1 MSLGKVDHERGGYSA
16 FLFVPLK
23 LDISFCKIKIL
34 IVYGCHI
41 DVAAGI
47 HRKLFSDGGY
57 SRYL

>member
-1 MSLGKVDHERGGYSA
+1 MSLGKVDHERGGYST

-34 IVYGCHI
+34 IVYGCYI

-47 HRKLFSDGGY
+47 HRKLFSNGGY
-57 SRYL
+57 